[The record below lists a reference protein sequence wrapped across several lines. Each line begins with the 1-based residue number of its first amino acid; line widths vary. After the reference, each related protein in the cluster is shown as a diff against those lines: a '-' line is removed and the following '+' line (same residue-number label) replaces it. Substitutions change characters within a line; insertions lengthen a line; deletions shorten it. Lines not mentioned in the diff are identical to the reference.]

1 MISALKSQQY
11 ARMIRDFSAK
21 EQKAYIE
28 YLLKEGTVEEF
39 FEKMEK
45 HGDHDQSEH
54 GNWSKG
60 GNGSS
65 DKTSE
70 YPTKK
75 SNPELANILKDYIV
89 EYPDNNGHQM
99 INGRLRGTIDAIYTN
114 LTPKAQKELDEAI
127 ESLDKLVELSP
138 QLTEPTTAYRG
149 IGTNFA
155 MTLQGKGI
163 GTTFQDNGFVS
174 VSLDKKIAGG
184 FPSRPTGN
192 MMEIVLPKG
201 IKAINPSKFWTSN
214 KIEGT
219 ELRREK
225 ELILGRGTKFE
236 ILSIENSP
244 MGVGNLFKVGIKQ

>member
-1 MISALKSQQY
+1 MLCSN
-11 ARMIRDFSAK
+11 IRSKGRTD
-21 EQKAYIE
+21 
-28 YLLKEGTVEEF
+28 
-39 FEKMEK
+39 
-45 HGDHDQSEH
+45 HGDTTQAE
-54 GNWSKG
+54 
-60 GNGSS
+60 
-65 DKTSE
+65 
-70 YPTKK
+70 
-75 SNPELANILKDYIV
+75 A
-89 EYPDNNGHQM
+89 
-99 INGRLRGTIDAIYTN
+99 A
-114 LTPKAQKELDEAI
+114 KAQKELDEAI

-155 MTLQGKGI
+155 MTFQGKGI